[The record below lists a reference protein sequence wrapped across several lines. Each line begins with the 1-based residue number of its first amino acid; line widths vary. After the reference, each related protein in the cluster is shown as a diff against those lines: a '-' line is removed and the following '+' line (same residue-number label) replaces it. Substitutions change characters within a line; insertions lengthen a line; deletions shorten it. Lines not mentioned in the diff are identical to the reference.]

1 MIIVLIVT
9 AVFVYI
15 TISDSVDKNSRPKH
29 KSARGL
35 TD

>member
-1 MIIVLIVT
+1 MIIVLIVIL
-9 AVFVYI
+9 VFTYVI
-15 TISDSVDKNSRPKH
+15 ISDYISKNSRPKN

>member
-1 MIIVLIVT
+1 MIIVLIVILLFT
-9 AVFVYI
+9 YI
-15 TISDSVDKNSRPKH
+15 IISDYIDKNSRPKH